1 MLRRQRVRIA
11 GNPLVRPRNGG
22 YPRAGPCTAAATAV
36 CARRR
41 RGRTFPRMKQES
53 ESDAGGSVPSRRA
66 VALVVVVAALGYFV
80 DIFDLL
86 LFGLVRKKSLAEI
99 MQAELA
105 GKTPAEI
112 DAILTS
118 TGIWLDNIL
127 QTTGLLVGGLVW
139 GVIAD
144 RFGRLK
150 VLFGSILAY
159 SLANL
164 ANAFV
169 QDVHWYGALRFVAGF
184 GLAGELGAGI
194 TLVSELVSRERRGLA
209 TTFVA
214 AVGILGAVAG
224 YFVTVAFEWRTA
236 FAIGGVLGLAL
247 LALRIGV
254 VESGLFLRAEHAHV
268 RHRGAFWLLFWPPER
283 LRRYLATVL
292 IAVPI
297 WFAVGTL
304 VKYCDVIM
312 PSLGLPAAEK
322 PSPAKAIMWCYVGL
336 AIGDLGSGLLSQWLH
351 SRRRAIVVFHALTV
365 VAIGLYF
372 TVAAGS
378 LAAFYAVICLV
389 GFASGYWAVFATIA
403 AEQFG
408 TNLRGTAATTA
419 PNVVRWSAA
428 WTGGTWL
435 WLSGSWE
442 SPWKAALAVAL
453 VVVPLAMLATLWL
466 RESYASDLAFNED

>member
-1 MLRRQRVRIA
+1 M
-11 GNPLVRPRNGG
+11 
-22 YPRAGPCTAAATAV
+22 
-36 CARRR
+36 
-41 RGRTFPRMKQES
+41 
-53 ESDAGGSVPSRRA
+53 
-66 VALVVVVAALGYFV
+66 LVVLVAALGYFV

-86 LFGLVRKKSLAEI
+86 LFGLVRKKSLIEI

-105 GKTPAEI
+105 GKSPEEV
-112 DAILTS
+112 DKILS
-118 TGIWLDNIL
+118 ATGIWLDSIL

-139 GVIAD
+139 GIVAD

-164 ANAFV
+164 ANAYV
-169 QDVHWYGALRFVAGF
+169 QDVQMYGVLRFVAGF

-224 YFVTVAFEWRTA
+224 YFVTKWVDWRTA
-236 FAIGGVLGLAL
+236 FIIGGVLGLAL
-247 LALRIGV
+247 LALRVGV
-254 VESGLFLRAEHAHV
+254 VESGMFMRAEHAHV

-283 LRRYLATVL
+283 LRRYASTVL

-297 WFAVGTL
+297 WFVVGTL
-304 VKYCDVIM
+304 VKYCDRIM
-312 PSLGLPAAEK
+312 PSLGLPIEQK
-322 PSPAKAIMWCYVGL
+322 PDPGRAIMWCYVGL
-336 AIGDLGSGLLSQWLH
+336 ALGDLGSGLLSQWLK
-351 SRRRAIVVFHALTV
+351 SRRKAIALFHLLTV
-365 VAIGLYF
+365 AAIALYF
-372 TVAAGS
+372 TVAS
-378 LAAFYAVICLV
+378 RSIDAFYAVICVV

-419 PNVVRWSAA
+419 PNVVRWSTA
-428 WTGGTWL
+428 WTGGAWL
-435 WLSGSWE
+435 WLSESWD
-442 SPWKAALAVAL
+442 SPWKAALAVGV
-453 VVVPLAMLATLWL
+453 VVVPLAMVATLGL
-466 RESYASDLAFNED
+466 KESYASDLEFNED

>member
-1 MLRRQRVRIA
+1 M
-11 GNPLVRPRNGG
+11 
-22 YPRAGPCTAAATAV
+22 
-36 CARRR
+36 
-41 RGRTFPRMKQES
+41 
-53 ESDAGGSVPSRRA
+53 
-66 VALVVVVAALGYFV
+66 LVVLVAALGYFV

-86 LFGLVRKKSLAEI
+86 LFGLVRKKSLIEI

-105 GKTPAEI
+105 GKSPEEV
-112 DAILTS
+112 DKILS
-118 TGIWLDNIL
+118 ATGIWLDSIL

-139 GVIAD
+139 GIVAD

-164 ANAFV
+164 ANAYV
-169 QDVHWYGALRFVAGF
+169 QDVQMYGVLRFVAGF

-194 TLVSELVSRERRGLA
+194 TLVSELVSRERRGFA

-224 YFVTVAFEWRTA
+224 YFVTKWVDWRTA
-236 FAIGGVLGLAL
+236 FIIGGVLGLAL

-254 VESGLFLRAEHAHV
+254 VESGMFMRAEHAHV

-283 LRRYLATVL
+283 LRRYASTVL

-297 WFAVGTL
+297 WFVVGTL
-304 VKYCDVIM
+304 VKYCDRIM
-312 PSLGLPAAEK
+312 PSLGLPIEQK
-322 PSPAKAIMWCYVGL
+322 PDPGRAIMWCYVGL
-336 AIGDLGSGLLSQWLH
+336 ALGDLGSGLLSQWLK
-351 SRRRAIVVFHALTV
+351 SRRKAIALFHLLTV
-365 VAIGLYF
+365 AAIALYF
-372 TVAAGS
+372 TVAS
-378 LAAFYAVICLV
+378 RSIDAFYAVICVV

-428 WTGGTWL
+428 WTGGAWL
-435 WLSGSWE
+435 WLSESWD
-442 SPWKAALAVAL
+442 SPWKAALAVGV
-453 VVVPLAMLATLWL
+453 VVVPLAMVATLGL
-466 RESYASDLAFNED
+466 KESYASDLEFNED

>member
-1 MLRRQRVRIA
+1 MPDA
-11 GNPLVRPRNGG
+11 
-22 YPRAGPCTAAATAV
+22 
-36 CARRR
+36 
-41 RGRTFPRMKQES
+41 S
-53 ESDAGGSVPSRRA
+53 EKPAPSRRA
-66 VALVVVVAALGYFV
+66 VMLVVLVAALGYFV

-86 LFGLVRKKSLAEI
+86 LFGLVRKKSLIEI

-105 GKTPAEI
+105 GKSPEEV
-112 DAILTS
+112 DKILS
-118 TGIWLDNIL
+118 ATGIWLDSIL

-139 GVIAD
+139 GIVAD

-164 ANAFV
+164 ANAYV
-169 QDVHWYGALRFVAGF
+169 QDVQMYGVLRFVAGF

-194 TLVSELVSRERRGLA
+194 TLVSELVSRERRGFA

-224 YFVTVAFEWRTA
+224 YFVTKWVDWRTA
-236 FAIGGVLGLAL
+236 FIIGGVLGLAL

-254 VESGLFLRAEHAHV
+254 VESGMFMRAEHAHV

-283 LRRYLATVL
+283 LRRYASTVL

-297 WFAVGTL
+297 WFVVGTL
-304 VKYCDVIM
+304 VKYCDRIM
-312 PSLGLPAAEK
+312 PSLGLPIEQK
-322 PSPAKAIMWCYVGL
+322 PDPGRAIMWCYVGL
-336 AIGDLGSGLLSQWLH
+336 ALGDLGSGLLSQWLK
-351 SRRRAIVVFHALTV
+351 SRRKAIALFHLLTV
-365 VAIGLYF
+365 AAIALYF
-372 TVAAGS
+372 TVAS
-378 LAAFYAVICLV
+378 RSIDAFYAVICVV

-428 WTGGTWL
+428 WTGGAWL
-435 WLSGSWE
+435 WLSESWD
-442 SPWKAALAVAL
+442 SPWKAALAVGV
-453 VVVPLAMLATLWL
+453 VVVPLAMVATLGL
-466 RESYASDLAFNED
+466 KESYASDLEFNED

>member
-1 MLRRQRVRIA
+1 MHEKTEIQA
-11 GNPLVRPRNGG
+11 PP
-22 YPRAGPCTAAATAV
+22 
-36 CARRR
+36 
-41 RGRTFPRMKQES
+41 
-53 ESDAGGSVPSRRA
+53 RRA
-66 VALVVVVAALGYFV
+66 VVLVIVVAALGYFV

-86 LFGLVRKKSLAEI
+86 LFGLVRKTSLQDI
-99 MQAELA
+99 MASELA
-105 GKTPAEI
+105 GRPPEEV
-112 DAILTS
+112 DALLAS

-139 GVIAD
+139 GVVAD

-150 VLFGSILAY
+150 VLFGSILCY
-159 SLANL
+159 SVANL

-169 QDVHWYGALRFVAGF
+169 TDTTQYGALRFVAGF

-209 TTFVA
+209 TTIVA

-224 YFVTVAFEWRTA
+224 YAVTRFFDWRTS
-236 FAIGGVLGLAL
+236 FIIGGVLGLAL
-247 LALRIGV
+247 LVMRIGV

-268 RHRGAFWLLFWPPER
+268 RHRGAFWLLFWPPAR
-283 LRRYLATVL
+283 LKRYAATVL

-297 WFAVGTL
+297 WFVVGTL
-304 VKYCDVIM
+304 VKYCDRIM
-312 PSLGLPAAEK
+312 PSLGLPLEEK
-322 PSPAKAIMWCYVGL
+322 PDPARAIMWCYIGL
-336 AIGDLGSGLLSQWLH
+336 ALGDLGSGLLSQWLR
-351 SRRRAIVVFHALTV
+351 SRRKAIAVFHILTLLSL
-365 VAIGLYF
+365 GLYF

-378 LAAFYAVICLV
+378 LAAFYAVIAFV

-428 WTGGTWL
+428 WTGGL
-435 WLSGSWE
+435 WLALGSAWG
-442 SPWKAALAVAL
+442 SPWQAALAVAA
-453 VVVPLAMLATLWL
+453 VVMPLAILATFWL
-466 RESYASDLAFNED
+466 KESYGSDLAFNED